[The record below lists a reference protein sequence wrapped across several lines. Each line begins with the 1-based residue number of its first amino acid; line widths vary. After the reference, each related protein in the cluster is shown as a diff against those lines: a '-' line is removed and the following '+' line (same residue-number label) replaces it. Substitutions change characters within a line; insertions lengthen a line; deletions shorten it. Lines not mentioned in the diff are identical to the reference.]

1 MRRVGL
7 GRFAALALWALV
19 VSFLMPNSQPGP
31 AYAADIQVSVFNM
44 PGLNGGSGC
53 DGENANL
60 IAIVNALSGYSVD
73 GSIVDFVDA
82 DGDPTL
88 ATQLADSNFFFMTDM
103 ESGNPNQSSFLPDSA
118 KSAFRSWTNS
128 GGVMVMT
135 GTHGHNDVN
144 FLNNIYGWDLSNQS
158 HARATEITANTAGT
172 PFANA
177 TAGVP
182 LTQSNATQSIGR
194 GTVPNFTAM
203 WTTNGLASGNAEVAV
218 IQYGAGYVIYLGWD
232 FFASGPG
239 CSYANDPWVT
249 GIIPAALDYAS
260 NLAGV
265 SALSNLSTSG
275 GDLAY
280 EYTSNGTSYFIVTDS
295 GDTAPS
301 ASEVKAAV
309 DYAGGTVLDSGS
321 ASTTA
326 NTEHVFTISGL
337 TEASDYVVYTVTEYG
352 DPAQLSTVS
361 STSFSTKP
369 GLPTVSS
376 VTAGDGE
383 VSVAISP
390 FSTETNFEYSTDGGS
405 TWTARSS
412 ASVSSPW
419 VITGLTNGT
428 TYSLQFR
435 SSYSGQKGASTT
447 SSSAT
452 PRPPAVFLSGLTSS
466 VGSLSPAFSSSTL
479 AYSISVANSV
489 SAIELTPTSAGNS
502 ITVAG
507 ASVTSGQASSSLA
520 LTVGSNTVQ
529 VSVVSSAA
537 GAVATDYV
545 LTITRAAAA
554 GRDSGGGGGATTPA
568 AAAPTPV
575 TTPQAATP
583 RTEVP
588 VLQSGPVFRNGV
600 VSSAPKAPTA
610 SLGGRSIQL
619 SLTVPNSSQLNVG
632 AGNLSI
638 GVSVQE
644 NQGQIREF
652 AEGTTEIEVT
662 KGSSALVSGTGM
674 RPGSTVQVFLSLR
687 GSNAKELTRIPV
699 TSDGSFDG
707 SATFATRSNEAPLP
721 IGKNLLQLVSLDE
734 NGDQLVVEMTVN
746 IAQGAPAPEQ
756 NRIAGVVP
764 TMSPGQSIATSG
776 GEPVPVTIT
785 PVSDQKLAVV
795 EGDGWTMAVNVTSD
809 QGGVEPADGGAL
821 LRLVRNESAMV
832 SGSGFMPGTRADV
845 WLFSD
850 PTVLGTVTVDENGE
864 FTGEVNIDPSMI
876 PVGEHTLQLQ
886 GVGEDGYVKA
896 ANMGVL
902 VDDPTTAANTTGE
915 QSLTFIWWVLAATL
929 LAALMIWLLVARRR
943 RTS

>member
-1 MRRVGL
+1 MRSVGL
-7 GRFAALALWALV
+7 ARFAALALWALV

-31 AYAADIQVSVFNM
+31 AYATDIQVSVFNM
-44 PGLNGGSGC
+44 PGLNGSGC
-53 DGENANL
+53 SGENDNL

-103 ESGNPNQSSFLPDSA
+103 ETQNPNQSSFLPDSA

-135 GTHGHNDVN
+135 GTHGNNDVN
-144 FLNNIYGWDLSNQS
+144 FLNNIYGWDLTNQS
-158 HARATEITANTAGT
+158 HAQATEITANTAGT

-182 LTQSNATQSIGR
+182 LTQNNATESIGR

-232 FFASGPG
+232 FYASGPG
-239 CSYANDPWVT
+239 CNYANDPWVT

-352 DPAQLSTVS
+352 DPAQLSTAS

-466 VGSLSPAFSSSTL
+466 VGTLSPAFSSSTL

-588 VLQSGPVFRNGV
+588 VLQSGPVLRNGV

-644 NQGQIREF
+644 NQGQIRES

-674 RPGSTVQVFLSLR
+674 RPGSTVQVFLPLR

-795 EGDGWTMAVNVTSD
+795 EGDGWTMAVKVTSD

-850 PTVLGTVTVDENGE
+850 PTLLGTVTVDENGE

-915 QSLTFIWWVLAATL
+915 QSLTLIWWVLAATL

>member
-7 GRFAALALWALV
+7 ARFAALALWALV
-19 VSFLMPNSQPGP
+19 VSFLMQNSQPSP

-44 PGLNGGSGC
+44 PGLNGSGC
-53 DGENANL
+53 SGENENL

-135 GTHGHNDVN
+135 GTHGNNDVD
-144 FLNNIYGWDLSNQS
+144 FLNNIYGWDLTNES
-158 HARATEITANTAGT
+158 HAQATEITANTAGT

-177 TAGVP
+177 TAGVA
-182 LTQSNATQSIGR
+182 LTQNNATESIGR

-466 VGSLSPAFSSSTL
+466 VGTLSPAFSSSTL

-588 VLQSGPVFRNGV
+588 VLQSGPVLRNGV

-674 RPGSTVQVFLSLR
+674 RPGSTVQVFLPLR

-795 EGDGWTMAVNVTSD
+795 EGDGWTMAVIVTSD